1 MAEFYFACTSFP
13 TEPDNFGKQNFLCF
27 PTTGKDASTIHKWQ
41 RNQTIAKD
49 YVLKVN

>member
-1 MAEFYFACTSFP
+1 MAQFYSACSSFP
-13 TEPDNFGKQNFLCF
+13 TEPDNFGQQNFLSF
-27 PTTGKDASTIHKWQ
+27 PTTGKDASTIDKWQ